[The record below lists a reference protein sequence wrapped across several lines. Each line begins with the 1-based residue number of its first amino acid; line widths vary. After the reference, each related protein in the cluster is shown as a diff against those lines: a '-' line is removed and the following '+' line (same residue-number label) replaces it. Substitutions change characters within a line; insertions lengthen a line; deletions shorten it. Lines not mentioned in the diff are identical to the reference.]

1 MIDISLTTPALR
13 SKLPT
18 RLIGAVADVFDLLRR
33 ELRSDCPEAD
43 FRLSSHAH
51 KNSSRSMVKSTIQSR
66 DSLSTRLA
74 WISTSD
80 SPGWVGV
87 SFSLTGSDS
96 EANSP
101 SEPASHQFSVN
112 IPNARGAS
120 SVCCSAV
127 WSWSIGFE
135 ESVSWTCSSFGCCTP
150 AICHISI
157 FSSLKSVT
165 TLYGSDVMLAF
176 QMSLAGPNWHGLSDG
191 H

>member
-1 MIDISLTTPALR
+1 MSLTTPALR

-87 SFSLTGSDS
+87 SFNLTGSDS

-101 SEPASHQFSVN
+101 SEPANNVTTNYLPSHQFSVN

-120 SVCCSAV
+120 NVCCSAV

-135 ESVSWTCSSFGCCTP
+135 ESVS
-150 AICHISI
+150 
-157 FSSLKSVT
+157 
-165 TLYGSDVMLAF
+165 
-176 QMSLAGPNWHGLSDG
+176 
-191 H
+191 